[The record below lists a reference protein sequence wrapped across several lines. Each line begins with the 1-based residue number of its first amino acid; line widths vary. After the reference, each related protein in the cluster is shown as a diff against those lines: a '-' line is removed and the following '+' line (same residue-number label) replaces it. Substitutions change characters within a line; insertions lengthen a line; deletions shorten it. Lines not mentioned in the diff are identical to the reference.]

1 MTRSFYIT
9 GGWGYGN
16 KGDNAIF
23 EGMRQSFKEHFPSAG
38 LVVTSYST
46 DEMQEQHSISAIKSV
61 HRLLGKR
68 SPLGLFR
75 WLGVILWRIS
85 GLRLLLV
92 PSLRRHRTLMKDAS
106 AVVMG
111 GGGYFNDAWP
121 DMLRSRYVEID
132 LARSVGTPIVIYG
145 QTVGPFSQQTV
156 EKSLKRYL
164 GYVSRIAYRDA
175 QSLKVLEA
183 AGVPETR
190 RVLSADEANLLAV
203 RPAVMARRPGRL
215 LVGVMTQKFRPHLG
229 PSGPSAPGSIPDEQ
243 TYVQRIAE
251 ALLSLADA
259 HPDIDYVFIP
269 STRWDEPVVA
279 EVARR
284 VSDVLAERVTMVND
298 PDAHHFISLCQNV
311 DLMISTN
318 MHPVI
323 LAATA
328 SVPSVAI
335 SYHYKLDD
343 YMASIGLSDSV
354 VRIDDFTSDSL
365 CQILRRVYESRFDA
379 IKSLSAQHVF
389 IRKLAAKNVRVVVDL
404 LEKDIE
410 NGS

>member
-16 KGDNAIF
+16 RGDNAIF
-23 EGMRQSFKEHFPSAG
+23 EGMRQSFKEHFPSAR
-38 LVVTSYST
+38 LTITSYST
-46 DEMQEQHSISAIKSV
+46 VEMKEQHDISAIKSV

-92 PSLRRHRTLMKDAS
+92 PSLRRHRALMKDAS

-145 QTVGPFSQQTV
+145 QTVGPFSQQTIQ
-156 EKSLKRYL
+156 KSLKRYL

-183 AGVPETR
+183 AGVPATR

-215 LVGVMTQKFRPHLG
+215 LIGVMAQKFRPHLG
-229 PSGPSAPGSIPDEQ
+229 PSGPSDPGSIPDEQ
-243 TYVQRIAE
+243 TYIQRIAE

-259 HPDIDYVFIP
+259 HPEIDYVFIP

-284 VSDVLAERVTMVND
+284 VSDALAERVTMVND

-328 SVPSVAI
+328 SVPSIAI

-343 YMASIGLSDSV
+343 YMAAVGQGDAI
-354 VRIDDFTSDSL
+354 VRIDDFNSESL
-365 CQILRRVYESRFDA
+365 GKDLRRVFDA
-379 IKSLSAQHVF
+379 RLQGAEVLRARCKV
-389 IRKLAAKNVRVVVDL
+389 IRVMAGKNISTVVEL
-404 LEKDIE
+404 LEKDRHDF
-410 NGS
+410 